1 MANEY
6 DVLVVGAGLAGLTAG
21 MYAARYGL
29 NTGVVEQMMGG
40 AQIINLEKIEN
51 FPGFPEGISGAE
63 LGPATQE
70 QAMNAGAEFLMAEAE
85 KVSLDGDHKVVSTDA
100 GDLRAKAVIVAAGST
115 LRKLGIP
122 GEEEFYGRGVS
133 HCATCDGPLY
143 MGSTVGVVG
152 GGDSAA
158 DEALTLTDY
167 ADRVLLFHR
176 RSDLRAQQA
185 LQDRLPL
192 QPQDRSHVEHRPSG
206 DPGRGYRHR
215 RQVPQPRNQSGGS
228 GWPVRRVRVRRSRA
242 QLRFGRQ
249 RGRDRQLGPHRGRF
263 VHGDLRALAGCMP
276 WATSGSA
283 PPPSWFPPPA
293 TAPPPPSLPSGISA
307 AASGSP
313 AQPVGVPPLG
323 WFRARSVVSPPLPRQ
338 PFLR

>member
-1 MANEY
+1 MADEY

-70 QAMNAGAEFLMAEAE
+70 QAMNAGAEFVMAEAE

-133 HCATCDGPLY
+133 HCATCDGPMY

-185 LQDRLPL
+185 LQDRLLGNPKIEVMWNTAL
-192 QPQDRSHVEHRPSG
+192 QEILGEDIVTGVKCLNLETNQEEVVGLSGVFVYVGLEPNSAMVDGVAGIDNSGHIEVGLSMETSVPGLYAVGDIRQRSSSQLVSAAG
-206 DPGRGYRHR
+206 DGATAAIAAFGYI
-215 RQVPQPRNQSGGS
+215 
-228 GWPVRRVRVRRSRA
+228 RSR
-242 QLRFGRQ
+242 Q
-249 RGRDRQLGPHRGRF
+249 
-263 VHGDLRALAGCMP
+263 
-276 WATSGSA
+276 W
-283 PPPSWFPPPA
+283 
-293 TAPPPPSLPSGISA
+293 
-307 AASGSP
+307 
-313 AQPVGVPPLG
+313 
-323 WFRARSVVSPPLPRQ
+323 
-338 PFLR
+338 